1 MSWRGGARIIEPSA
15 LPPKGRE
22 VVLAK
27 RGAARS
33 HETVREVIFERA
45 LTADPTR
52 LLPRLEQVLR
62 PQGYAA
68 GSRSSHEFNFL
79 GQTNLG
85 PHRLQVRSDGR
96 SVRFTFA
103 PGAPGVMLPDQAV
116 LERVVDSALSALGD
130 APAPVVKPAPSSNPG
145 NRRCRICATPLDA
158 GVVVCPLCGM
168 END

>member
-1 MSWRGGARIIEPSA
+1 
-15 LPPKGRE
+15 
-22 VVLAK
+22 VLAK

-33 HETVREVIFERA
+33 YETVREVIFERA

-68 GSRSSHEFNFL
+68 SARSSHEFNFL

-85 PHRLQVRSDGR
+85 PHRLQVRSDGS

-103 PGAPGVMLPDQAV
+103 PGAPGVALPDQSV

-130 APAPVVKPAPSSNPG
+130 APAVKTAPSSNAS

>member
-1 MSWRGGARIIEPSA
+1 M
-15 LPPKGRE
+15 
-22 VVLAK
+22 
-27 RGAARS
+27 
-33 HETVREVIFERA
+33 
-45 LTADPTR
+45 
-52 LLPRLEQVLR
+52 LPRLEQALR

-68 GSRSSHEFNFL
+68 SARSSHEFNFL

-103 PGAPGVMLPDQAV
+103 PGAPGLALPDQAV
-116 LERVVDSALSALGD
+116 LERIVDSALSALGD
-130 APAPVVKPAPSSNPG
+130 ARAPSVPVKTAPSSNAS